1 MQEEILV
8 ELFSIPIFLKPIVKV
23 DDVQLYGSNSLTKS
37 YKKAMIKSDT
47 ASFASGQIS
56 KLVDDG
62 KINPC
67 YMNKGIYR
75 VLKWKFFANTPKKD
89 IAAFFSMG
97 TNKVYI
103 IIDNN
108 ISIFGN
114 VSDTLLG
121 KLTIHEACH
130 MASYNDNHSFFSLFS
145 EELTNYYS
153 NYFKFLFS
161 LKDISEKR
169 VKDFVSFLSEYEN
182 EKGLPKVLPVIED
195 FLDSLKKSFKG
206 DSSKFDTLRDRY
218 ILVCKVVLGDWN
230 DRAVRILLS
239 NRQII
244 VPLYKSYAST
254 FGITDRENFHYQE
267 VVFPSEVVCVY
278 SQKAPREKILSVL
291 SFIK

>member
-8 ELFSIPIFLKPIVKV
+8 ELFSIPIFLKRIIKV
-23 DDVQLYGSNSLTKS
+23 DDVELYGSNSLNKS
-37 YKKAMIKSDT
+37 YKKAMTKSDT
-47 ASFASGQIS
+47 ASFASAQIS

-75 VLKWKFFANTPKKD
+75 VLKWKFFANTPKKA

-114 VSDTLLG
+114 ISDTLLG

-130 MASYNDNHSFFSLFS
+130 MASYNDSRSFFNLFS
-145 EELTNYYS
+145 EELTSYYS
-153 NYFKFLFS
+153 NYFKFLFD
-161 LKDISEKR
+161 LKDISEKT
-169 VKDFVSFLSEYEN
+169 VKDFVSFLCKYE
-182 EKGLPKVLPVIED
+182 GLPKLLPVVES
-195 FLDSLKKSFKG
+195 FLDSLRKSFKG

-218 ILVCKVVLGDWN
+218 ILVCKVVLGDWRN
-230 DRAVRILLS
+230 DRAIRILLS

-244 VPLYKSYAST
+244 VPFYKSYART
-254 FGITDRENFHYQE
+254 FGIIDQEIFHFQE
-267 VVFPSEVVCVY
+267 VVVPSEVVCVY
-278 SQKAPREKILSVL
+278 SPKAPREKILSVL
-291 SFIK
+291 SLIK